1 MTLAKELANIME
13 QGSIYENE
21 PMRSHTTFRI
31 GGPADILACPET
43 EEGFIAGLKWCKQ
56 KNIPFYI
63 IGNGSNLLVGDKG
76 FRGVIFKICRTLD
89 WVQREVIDGG
99 TPETSK
105 IIVRAGAGIML
116 AKLAKD
122 ISFLGYKGFEFATG
136 IPGTLGGAVTMNAGA
151 YGGEMK
157 HVLTSVKAADMD
169 GNIHEFSLDEMEMGY
184 RTSRVQT
191 QNLIVL
197 SATMEFS
204 KGDAE
209 EIIQEVE
216 RLGSQRREKQPLEY
230 PSAGSTFKR
239 PEGYFA
245 GKLIQ
250 DAGLKGYRVG
260 GAMVSEKHSG
270 FVINMGDA
278 TAQQVRQ
285 LMADVDTI
293 VYDKFQVH
301 LEPEVRLIGEFE

>member
-1 MTLAKELANIME
+1 MTLAKELACVMG
-13 QGSIYENE
+13 QGTVYENE
-21 PMRSHTTFRI
+21 PMRNHTTFRI
-31 GGPADILACPET
+31 GGPADFLACPET
-43 EEGFIAGLKWCKQ
+43 EEGFIAGIKWCREKG
-56 KNIPFYI
+56 IPFYI
-63 IGNGSNLLVGDKG
+63 IGNGSNLLVGDLG

-89 WVQREVIDGG
+89 QIQREVIEDEQ
-99 TPETSK
+99 PR
-105 IIVRAGAGIML
+105 IIVQAGAGIML

-122 ISFLGYKGFEFATG
+122 ISFMGYKGFEFATG
-136 IPGTLGGAVTMNAGA
+136 IPGTLGGAVAMNAGA

-157 HVLTSVKAADMD
+157 QVLKSVKAVDME
-169 GNIHEFSLDEMEMGY
+169 GNIHEFTLEEMALGY

-191 QNLIVL
+191 ENLVVL
-197 SATMEFS
+197 SAVMEFY

-209 EIIQEVE
+209 AIFQEVE
-216 RLGSQRREKQPLEY
+216 NLSSQRKEKQPLEY

-260 GAMVSEKHSG
+260 DAMVSEKHSG
-270 FVINMGDA
+270 FVINVGSA
-278 TAQQVRQ
+278 TAKDVRQ
-285 LMADVDTI
+285 LMSDVDAI
-293 VYDKFQVH
+293 VYDKYQVH